1 MVLTYKMKIRDILR
15 IVKGLPLNLEDA
27 DINVEKFVID
37 SRKSQEGSFF
47 VPLKGSKADG
57 HDFIED
63 ALKKGASGYFSSI
76 KVSYKN
82 GILVD
87 DPLEALTEVGRFK
100 RSFLDKAIGIT
111 GTSGKTTTKEIL
123 KFLLSDTFKVY
134 ATEGNYNNEIGLP
147 LTLSNIP
154 EGTQIGVF
162 ELGASKRGDISKLV
176 DISKPEVRVLT
187 SVGHG
192 HIEGFGSFE
201 GVVQGKGE
209 IFDGGE
215 VSVLPEDLKIYYM
228 DRLKK
233 YVTFGISD
241 YADIKISDIDINPE
255 GTAGTVSYRNDKIRI
270 TVPAYSRALFNNIA
284 AALSV
289 LYVLDINPVRSAEKL
304 RDFSLP
310 EGRGKVLRKGS
321 ITVID
326 DSYNANPLSVKNA
339 IETLSGI
346 PSFRVL
352 ILGDM
357 LELGNLSEQM
367 HIKVGKEI
375 LGSDID
381 LVLLYGR
388 ETYHTY
394 NVIKDKKDSY
404 HFDDKEKLYRKLMD
418 SIKDKECVLLV
429 KGSRGMRMEDIIE
442 KVLQS

>member
-1 MVLTYKMKIRDILR
+1 MKIKEILE
-15 IVKGLPLNLEDA
+15 IVKGRPLKLRDA
-27 DINVEKFVID
+27 DKEIKRFIID
-37 SRKSQEGSFF
+37 SRKAQKDSFF

-57 HDFIED
+57 HDFIDD
-63 ALKKGASGYFSSI
+63 ALKKGSSGYLTSI
-76 KVSYKN
+76 ETDYKN

-87 DPLEALTEVGRFK
+87 DTLKALTEIGIFK
-100 RSFLDKAIGIT
+100 RKKLKKAVGIT

-123 KFLLSDTFKVY
+123 RFLLSDIFRVY

-154 EGTQIGVF
+154 ENTEVGVF

-176 DISKPEVRVLT
+176 SISKPEVRVLT

-215 VSVLPEDLKIYYM
+215 ISVLPEDLKIYYM

-241 YADIKISDIDINPE
+241 YADIKISEINITPE
-255 GTAGTVSYRNDKIRI
+255 GTAGTVSYKNDKIRI
-270 TVPAYSRALFNNIA
+270 TVPVYSRALFNNIA

-289 LYVLDINPVRSAEKL
+289 LYALDINPVRSAEKL

-321 ITVID
+321 LTVID

-357 LELGNLSEQM
+357 LELGDLSEQM

-375 LGSDID
+375 LSSDID
-381 LVLLYGR
+381 LILLYGR

-394 NVIKDKKDSY
+394 TVIKDKKNSY